1 MQSGLAASEERVRL
15 ETYLDKMIKDGLALI
30 DEYTSRDGLARR
42 LENLLAAQAKKAA
55 ADVPS
60 AGINEQELDRL
71 LEDGYRLSA
80 ASDATSAVWPT
91 TEYDQRLATTQFG
104 TRTLTFWYLVI
115 TNKTGRPVRKVRF
128 RYVTPD
134 GEPDQSFHVGDPQ
147 EQPIAFMPPDGKAR
161 FQIDQGPNS
170 STASLCVV
178 TWEDELGE
186 HETPPTT
193 VRTV

>member
-1 MQSGLAASEERVRL
+1 M
-15 ETYLDKMIKDGLALI
+15 
-30 DEYTSRDGLARR
+30 
-42 LENLLAAQAKKAA
+42 
-55 ADVPS
+55 
-60 AGINEQELDRL
+60 
-71 LEDGYRLSA
+71 
-80 ASDATSAVWPT
+80 
-91 TEYDQRLATTQFG
+91 
-104 TRTLTFWYLVI
+104 
-115 TNKTGRPVRKVRF
+115 
-128 RYVTPD
+128 TPD